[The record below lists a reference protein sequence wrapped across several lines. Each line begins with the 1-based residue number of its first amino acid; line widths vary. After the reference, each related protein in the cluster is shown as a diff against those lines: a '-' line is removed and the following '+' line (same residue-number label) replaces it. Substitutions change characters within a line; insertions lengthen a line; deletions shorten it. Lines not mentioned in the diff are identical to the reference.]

1 MSIIHLVMQG
11 KGGVGKSLLA
21 FYIAQYVKDFKTKC
35 LVFDTDPLNPTLSRT
50 VSLNAK
56 VVKLLADDRTTIV
69 KSAFDEMIEACE
81 NLESDAV
88 IDVGSSSFVPM
99 LEYCGKNDVFDLW
112 QAMGHDCI
120 VHSIITGKDFTDT
133 CDWFGEI
140 MRRTRH
146 IASVSSFV
154 WLNPFTGPVEK
165 DGRIFENTVQYQ
177 ENKDRIRAILT
188 MPLPSSVGCFG
199 MPAFNEMMA
208 VGETFD
214 EYHHGHHFIME
225 RQTMIMLKRKVFT
238 MMDMASVAF
247 TQHTTFPNRGLV
259 SK

>member
-21 FYIAQYVKDFKTKC
+21 FYLAQYVKDFKKKC

-50 VSLNAK
+50 ASLDAK
-56 VVKLLADDRTTIV
+56 VVKLLDDDRTTIV

-81 NLESDAV
+81 NLDSDAV
-88 IDVGSSSFVPM
+88 IDIGSSSFVPM

-112 QAMGHDCI
+112 QTMGHNCLI
-120 VHSIITGKDFTDT
+120 HSIITGKDFTDT

-146 IASVSSFV
+146 LSSISSFV

-165 DGRIFENTVQYQ
+165 DGRSFESTVQYQ

-188 MPLPSSVGCFG
+188 MPLPKSVGSLG
-199 MPAFNEMMA
+199 MYAFNEMMA
-208 VGETFD
+208 AGETFE
-214 EYHHGHHFIME
+214 EYRCGRHYLME
-225 RQTMIMLKRKVFT
+225 RQSMVMFKRKIFAV
-238 MMDMASVAF
+238 MDMTSVAF
-247 TQHTTFPNRGLV
+247 AHQTTFPHRCLV
-259 SK
+259 SE